1 LHEPATVRSR
11 LARVGSGALHLIG
24 IGRAGEPQGEP
35 IEKMPR
41 SPMVLGYGNALYTLG
56 WRYERGGANGNKP
69 EAVRCYR
76 KSARLGNLDATVRLA
91 VIADEPPPIPVIPL

>member
-1 LHEPATVRSR
+1 
-11 LARVGSGALHLIG
+11 LIG
-24 IGRAGEPQGEP
+24 IHRDSEAIEPP
-35 IEKMPR
+35 AEKMPR

-76 KSARLGNLDATVRLA
+76 KSARLGNRDATVRLA
-91 VIADEPPPIPVIPL
+91 VIADERPPKPVIPI